1 MASVSWTNPGNSGN
15 WSSTPNWTG
24 LLGGNYPG
32 QVVAD
37 AATLGASTHCMAV
50 MVDDVDLHYE
60 KALAAG
66 ATAVYAPRD
75 MAYGVREYAA
85 RDLEG
90 GLWSFMTPLNTEGDA
105 S

>member
-1 MASVSWTNPGNSGN
+1 
-15 WSSTPNWTG
+15 
-24 LLGGNYPG
+24 
-32 QVVAD
+32 
-37 AATLGASTHCMAV
+37 
-50 MVDDVDLHYE
+50 MVDDVDRHYE

-66 ATAVYAPRD
+66 AAVVYAPRE